1 MQKKITILLIIICF
15 VIFNNFENN
24 FQKRISHLNYDFF
37 QKLFETE
44 PNTNAVIIVDI
55 DEKSLKQLGQFPWR
69 RDIHSTIIN
78 NLNAANA
85 KVIAFDIFFSEPDK
99 QNPQLFIEEF
109 NLQNQNN
116 IMFDSDQLL
125 SDTIEKSNVIL
136 PVVGAVEVQDLDQN
150 LNIKANLIKRG
161 ETPSNY
167 LYTFNSLI
175 TSLPK
180 FNEKAKGLGTISI
193 IEGEDGI
200 LRSVPM
206 MININDTIVPAL
218 SLEAIRLFNDQKSI
232 LIETNSSGIQAIKT
246 RTNLIKTDENA
257 LINVK
262 YRKFDDN
269 FYISASDIFYN
280 QFDQNRIKD
289 KIVLIGSSAQGI
301 FDLIKTPSDKII
313 PGVEVHATIIENV
326 LSNDFLITNHTTKLI
341 ENVILILSL
350 ILVII
355 FTSYIK
361 PAFSILF
368 FAVQIAALFFV
379 SLIMYKQNYF
389 IDVYNTILTSIVLF
403 TIVLYW
409 RFIEENKAAL
419 DNEKKQLVLKKER
432 EIAGEVQ
439 KKLFPDLKKPIQ
451 QIFAMNVPARDV
463 SGDYFDH
470 IKTDDEQIY
479 FTLADVSGKGVK
491 AGMLMANASSI
502 FKTLSKLNFD
512 LNQLVMNIN
521 NQVKESSYQGMFIT
535 AVIGRINL
543 KSNEM
548 EFVNFGH
555 ESIMIYDK
563 NKNTFDYQKA
573 SLPPLGLMNIKSV
586 AMIKTSK
593 LNLENKKIFI
603 YTDGV
608 TEGYLENGQE
618 LTAKGVEDIVLNN
631 KDLSLKDTIEKVVKK
646 LNHGIKLRDDI
657 TMLGID
663 LKN

>member
-1 MQKKITILLIIICF
+1 MKKKLTILFIIICF
-15 VIFNNFENN
+15 IIFNNFQNN
-24 FQKRISHLNYDFF
+24 FQKRLSHLNYDFF
-37 QKLFETE
+37 QKIFEE
-44 PNTNAVIIVDI
+44 QSDFNQVVIVDI
-55 DEKSLKQLGQFPWR
+55 DEKSLKELGQFPWR
-69 RDIHSTIIN
+69 RDIHSTIVR
-78 NLNAANA
+78 NLNEASV

-116 IMFDSDQLL
+116 VMFDSDQLL
-125 SDTIEKSNVIL
+125 SDAIENSNVVL
-136 PVVGAVEVQDLDQN
+136 PLVGAVENDDFKDKI
-150 LNIKANLIKRG
+150 NIKANLIQRG
-161 ETPSNY
+161 ESPSSY

-175 TSLPK
+175 TSLSK
-180 FNEKAKGLGTISI
+180 FNDKAKGLGTISI

-232 LIETNSSGIQAIKT
+232 LIETNTSGVQAIKT
-246 RTNLIKTDENA
+246 RTNEIKVNENT
-257 LINVK
+257 LFNVK
-262 YRKFDDN
+262 FRRFNDD

-280 QFDQNRIKD
+280 QFDQNKIKD

-301 FDLIKTPSDKII
+301 FDLVKTPTDKII
-313 PGVEVHATIIENV
+313 PGVEVHATIIENI

-350 ILVII
+350 LLVII

-361 PAFSILF
+361 PTFSILF
-368 FAVQIAALFFV
+368 FAIKIILLFLI
-379 SLIMYKQNYF
+379 SLILYKQNYF
-389 IDVYNTILTSIVLF
+389 VDVYNTILTSIVLF

-409 RFIEENKAAL
+409 RFIEENRAAL

-439 KKLFPDLKKPIQ
+439 KKLFPDVKKPIQ
-451 QIFAMNVPARDV
+451 EIFAMNIPARDV

-470 IKTDDEQIY
+470 IKTNDEQIY

-491 AGMLMANASSI
+491 AGMLMANASSV
-502 FKTLSKLNFD
+502 FKALSKLNFD

-535 AVIGRINL
+535 AVIGKIDL
-543 KSNEM
+543 KTNEM

-563 NKNTFDYQKA
+563 NQNTFDYQKA
-573 SLPPLGLMNIKSV
+573 SSPPLGLMNIKSE

-631 KDLSLKDTIEKVVKK
+631 KDLSLKDTIEMVVKK

>member
-1 MQKKITILLIIICF
+1 MKKKLTILFIIIF
-15 VIFNNFENN
+15 FIIFNNFQNN
-24 FQKRISHLNYDFF
+24 FQKRLSHLNYDFF
-37 QKLFETE
+37 QKIFEE
-44 PNTNAVIIVDI
+44 QSDFNQVVIVDI
-55 DEKSLKQLGQFPWR
+55 DEKSLKELGQFPWR
-69 RDIHSTIIN
+69 RDIHSTIVR
-78 NLNAANA
+78 NLNEANV

-116 IMFDSDQLL
+116 VMFDSDQLL
-125 SDTIEKSNVIL
+125 SDAIENSNVVL
-136 PVVGAVEVQDLDQN
+136 PLVGAVENDDFKDKI
-150 LNIKANLIKRG
+150 NIKANLIQRG
-161 ETPSNY
+161 ENPSSY
-167 LYTFNSLI
+167 LYTFNNLI
-175 TSLPK
+175 TSLSK
-180 FNEKAKGLGTISI
+180 FNDKAKGLGTISI

-232 LIETNSSGIQAIKT
+232 LIETNTSGIQTIKT
-246 RTNLIKTDENA
+246 RTNEIKVNENT
-257 LINVK
+257 LFNVK
-262 YRKFDDN
+262 FRRFNDD

-280 QFDQNRIKD
+280 QFDQNKIKD

-301 FDLIKTPSDKII
+301 FDLVKTPTDKII
-313 PGVEVHATIIENV
+313 PGVEVHATIIENI

-350 ILVII
+350 LLVIV
-355 FTSYIK
+355 FTSYVK
-361 PAFSILF
+361 PTFSILF
-368 FAVQIAALFFV
+368 FAIKIILLFLI
-379 SLIMYKQNYF
+379 SLILYKQNYF
-389 IDVYNTILTSIVLF
+389 VDVYNTILTSIVLF

-409 RFIEENKAAL
+409 RFIEENRAAL

-439 KKLFPDLKKPIQ
+439 KKLFPDVKKPIQ
-451 QIFAMNVPARDV
+451 EIFAMNIPARDV

-470 IKTDDEQIY
+470 IKTNDEQIY

-491 AGMLMANASSI
+491 AGMLMANASSV

-535 AVIGRINL
+535 AVIGKINL
-543 KSNEM
+543 KTSEM

-563 NKNTFDYQKA
+563 NQNTFDYQKA
-573 SLPPLGLMNIKSV
+573 SSPPLGLMNIKSE
-586 AMIKTSK
+586 AMIKISK

-618 LTAKGVEDIVLNN
+618 LTAKGVEEIISNYKN
-631 KDLSLKDTIEKVVKK
+631 LSLKGIIKMVVKK

>member
-1 MQKKITILLIIICF
+1 MKKKLTILFIIICF
-15 VIFNNFENN
+15 IIFNNFQNN
-24 FQKRISHLNYDFF
+24 FQKRLSHLNYDFF
-37 QKLFETE
+37 QKIFEE
-44 PNTNAVIIVDI
+44 QSDFNQVVIVDI
-55 DEKSLKQLGQFPWR
+55 DEKSLKELGQFPWR
-69 RDIHSTIIN
+69 RDIHSTIVR
-78 NLNAANA
+78 NLNEASV

-116 IMFDSDQLL
+116 VMFDSDQLL
-125 SDTIEKSNVIL
+125 SDAIENSNVVL
-136 PVVGAVEVQDLDQN
+136 PLVGAVENDDFKDKI
-150 LNIKANLIKRG
+150 NIKANLIQRG
-161 ETPSNY
+161 ESPSSY

-175 TSLPK
+175 TSLSK
-180 FNEKAKGLGTISI
+180 FNDKAKGLGTISI

-232 LIETNSSGIQAIKT
+232 LIETNTSGVQAIKT
-246 RTNLIKTDENA
+246 RTNEIKVNENT
-257 LINVK
+257 LFNVK
-262 YRKFDDN
+262 FRRFNDD

-280 QFDQNRIKD
+280 QFDQNKIKD

-301 FDLIKTPSDKII
+301 FDLVKTPTDKII
-313 PGVEVHATIIENV
+313 PGVEVHATIIENI

-350 ILVII
+350 LLVII

-361 PAFSILF
+361 PTFSILF
-368 FAVQIAALFFV
+368 FAIKIILLFLI
-379 SLIMYKQNYF
+379 SLILYKQNYF
-389 IDVYNTILTSIVLF
+389 VDVYNTILTSIVLF

-409 RFIEENKAAL
+409 RFIEENRAAL

-439 KKLFPDLKKPIQ
+439 KKLFPDVKKPIQ
-451 QIFAMNVPARDV
+451 EIFAMNIPARDV

-470 IKTDDEQIY
+470 IKTNDEQIY

-491 AGMLMANASSI
+491 AGMLMANASSV
-502 FKTLSKLNFD
+502 FKALSKLNFD

-535 AVIGRINL
+535 AVIGKINL
-543 KSNEM
+543 KTSEM

-563 NKNTFDYQKA
+563 NQNTFDYQKA
-573 SLPPLGLMNIKSV
+573 SSPPLGLMTIKSE

-618 LTAKGVEDIVLNN
+618 LTAKGVEEIISNYKN
-631 KDLSLKDTIEKVVKK
+631 LSLKGTIEMVVKK